1 MSRGGAEAQSEKPRI
16 AAQREFARG
25 NEDLSGACN
34 EWKQLDSLARDGRE
48 LKVRTIAETSVP
60 GDASESA

>member
-1 MSRGGAEAQSEKPRI
+1 MSRGGAEAQSGKPRI
-16 AAQREFARG
+16 EAQRGFAHG

-34 EWKQLDSLARDGRE
+34 ERKQLDSLARDRRE
-48 LKVRTIAETSVP
+48 LKARTIAETSEP